1 MLRFWTG
8 LILLLFF
15 CSLIPAEAMASTEP
29 QIMGEAALLMDLQ
42 NGQVLYSKNADRH
55 MYPAS
60 TTKILTAIIA
70 LEKGHLN
77 DIVTVPREAT
87 TVGGS
92 AIGLQAGERLTL
104 HDLLYA
110 MLLASANDAAVTI
123 ADHIAGSVPA
133 FAALMNE
140 KARQIGARESHFVNP
155 DGMPDPNHY
164 TTARDLALIARYA
177 MQNDTFRQIVGSRY
191 EKISR
196 PDANKEKGQPQE
208 FLWNHNKMLSSYAG
222 TIGVKTGYTV
232 AAGQCLVAAARRNG
246 RELLAVVLDSQGT
259 FIYRDAETL
268 LDYGFN
274 HFQAQ
279 KLIERGQKV
288 ATFPVLYG
296 AGPVAAVTAAGFS
309 YDFGANGKETVEK
322 KIIPEKNIRAPL
334 EPGQK
339 IGQLV
344 FLLQGREL
352 GRVDLVAA
360 SAVSRNPVARWPV
373 WLAAVALLL
382 FVLRVR
388 VFMRR
393 RARVRSPRYE

>member
-155 DGMPDPNHY
+155 DGMPDLGLSSA
-164 TTARDLALIARYA
+164 TTLLMEDRARHLRFVSQRFARLSPGY
-177 MQNDTFRQIVGSRY
+177 S
-191 EKISR
+191 SR
-196 PDANKEKGQPQE
+196 PI
-208 FLWNHNKMLSSYAG
+208 AG
-222 TIGVKTGYTV
+222 RGKAHRGCGSLVSHGV
-232 AAGQCLVAAARRNG
+232 
-246 RELLAVVLDSQGT
+246 
-259 FIYRDAETL
+259 
-268 LDYGFN
+268 
-274 HFQAQ
+274 
-279 KLIERGQKV
+279 
-288 ATFPVLYG
+288 
-296 AGPVAAVTAAGFS
+296 
-309 YDFGANGKETVEK
+309 
-322 KIIPEKNIRAPL
+322 
-334 EPGQK
+334 
-339 IGQLV
+339 
-344 FLLQGREL
+344 
-352 GRVDLVAA
+352 
-360 SAVSRNPVARWPV
+360 
-373 WLAAVALLL
+373 
-382 FVLRVR
+382 
-388 VFMRR
+388 
-393 RARVRSPRYE
+393 